1 MKNGGKMSFYSE
13 IEKFKEF
20 DMEKYIKELT
30 HEDIKRSIRK
40 EKLTKFDFLNLLS
53 PKAKDHLEEIAKVA
67 QRRSEQQFG
76 KVIGLYIPIYISN
89 YCTNECTYC
98 GFNKNNKIDRKH
110 LNLNEIEAE
119 AVEIAKTGIRHI
131 LLLTGEAE
139 GLVGVDYIENAVKI
153 LKKHFDSVV
162 IEIYPLETEEYKRL
176 GNIGVDGLTVYQE
189 VYDENIY
196 KSVHLGGKKTDYM
209 WRLDTPER
217 GAKAGLRS
225 INIGPLFG
233 LGDLVE
239 EAYLSGLHAK
249 YLTDKYLNSEF
260 SISLPRINEAEGGF
274 KSKYILDD
282 TSFAQF
288 LLAYRLFLPKAG
300 INISTREVAEFRDN
314 LIGLG
319 VTKFSAGSKTNVGAY
334 SDMDKST
341 PQFEISDNRSVA
353 ETEKAIRERGYQV
366 VHKDWELIV

>member
-1 MKNGGKMSFYSE
+1 MSFYKQIE
-13 IEKFKEF
+13 EFKNFDIEKY
-20 DMEKYIKELT
+20 MENIT
-30 HEDIKRSIRK
+30 SEDIKKSIKK

-53 PKAKDHLEEIAKVA
+53 SKASNHIEEMARVA
-67 QRRSEQQFG
+67 QKKTIQQFG
-76 KVIGLYIPIYISN
+76 KTISLYIPIYISN

-110 LNLNEIEAE
+110 LNLDEIEIEAK
-119 AVEIAKTGIRHI
+119 EIAKTGIRHI

-139 GLVGVDYIENAVKI
+139 GLVGVSYIEDAVKV
-153 LKKHFDSVV
+153 LKKHFDSIV
-162 IEIYPLETEEYKRL
+162 IEIYPLEVEEYRRL
-176 GNIGVDGLTVYQE
+176 GGIGVDGVTIYQE
-189 VYDENIY
+189 TYDEKIY
-196 KSVHLGGKKTDYM
+196 SEVHLGGKKSDYM
-209 WRLDTPER
+209 WRLETPER
-217 GAKAGLRS
+217 GAMAGLRS

-233 LGDLVE
+233 LGDLLK

-260 SISLPRINEAEGGF
+260 SISLPRINEAEGGY

-282 TSFAQF
+282 HRFVQF
-288 LLAYRLFLPKAG
+288 ILAYRLFLPKAG

-334 SDMDKST
+334 SDIDKST
-341 PQFEISDNRSVA
+341 PQFEISDNRSVE
-353 ETEKAIRERGYQV
+353 ETEIAIRSRGYQV
-366 VHKDWELIV
+366 VHKDWELMV

>member
-1 MKNGGKMSFYSE
+1 MSFYKE

-20 DMEKYIKELT
+20 DMEKYIEEVT
-30 HEDIKRSIRK
+30 HEDIKKSIEK
-40 EKLTKFDFLNLLS
+40 EKLTKYDFLNLLS
-53 PKAKDHLEEIAKVA
+53 PKAKDHLEEMARVA
-67 QRRSEQQFG
+67 QKRSVQQFG
-76 KVIGLYIPIYISN
+76 KIISLYIPIYISN

-110 LNLNEIEAE
+110 LNLNEIEIE
-119 AVEIAKTGIRHI
+119 AMEISKTGIRHI

-139 GLVGVDYIENAVKI
+139 GLVGIDYIENTVKI
-153 LKKHFDSVV
+153 LKKYFDSVV
-162 IEIYPLETEEYKRL
+162 VEIYPLETKEYERL
-176 GNIGVDGLTVYQE
+176 GKIGVDGLTVYQE
-189 VYDENIY
+189 VYDEKIY
-196 KSVHLGGKKTDYM
+196 RSVHLGGKKSDYM
-209 WRLDTPER
+209 WRLETPER
-217 GAKAGLRS
+217 GALAGLRS

-233 LGDLVE
+233 LGDLVK

-260 SISLPRINEAEGGF
+260 SISLPRINEAEGGY

-282 TSFAQF
+282 STFVQF

-300 INISTREVAEFRDN
+300 INISTREKAEFRDN

-334 SDMDKST
+334 SDMEKST
-341 PQFEISDNRSVA
+341 SQFEISDNRSVA
-353 ETEKAIRERGYQV
+353 ETEKAIKARGYQV
-366 VHKDWELIV
+366 VHKDWELIK